1 MSEPFLG
8 EIRIFSFGFAPRG
21 WAACN
26 GQIMSIPQNQALF
39 SLLGIMYG
47 GNGTTNFGLPN
58 LQGRV
63 PFHVGAGYPQG
74 QSAGEAAHTLITAE
88 MPGHTHTSTG
98 SSAVADLPSPVNNYW
113 AAGTNTAYAAQRS
126 ETMSPTALANAGGG
140 QSHDNM
146 SPYLAL
152 NFCIA
157 LMGIYPSRS

>member
-26 GQIMSIPQNQALF
+26 GQIMSIPQNSALF
-39 SLLGIMYG
+39 SLLGVMYG
-47 GNGTTNFGLPN
+47 GNGVQNFALPN

-63 PFHVGAGYPQG
+63 PFHIGSGYPQG
-74 QSAGEAAHTLITAE
+74 QSAGEVAHTLITAE
-88 MPGHTHTSTG
+88 MPQHAHTPPAASSVASNATNPVGNFWANG
-98 SSAVADLPSPVNNYW
+98 SKNNY
-113 AAGTNTAYAAQRS
+113 NTAGNA
-126 ETMSPTALANAGGG
+126 TMAPLSSIGGS
-140 QSHDNM
+140 QPHDNM

-157 LMGIYPSRS
+157 LMGIYPTRS

>member
-26 GQIMSIPQNQALF
+26 GQIMSIPQNSALY

-47 GNGTTNFGLPN
+47 GNGTTTFGLPN
-58 LQGRV
+58 LQGRA
-63 PFHVGAGYPQG
+63 PFHIGAGYPQG
-74 QSAGEAAHTLITAE
+74 QSGGEAAHTLINAE
-88 MPGHTHTSTG
+88 MPGHTHTPVGST
-98 SSAVADLPSPVNNYW
+98 AAANQASPVNNYW
-113 AAGTNTAYAAQRS
+113 ATGTYSAYAAQRS
-126 ETMSPTALANAGGG
+126 ETMSPTAIVNAGGS

-157 LMGIYPSRS
+157 LMGIYPSRG